1 MASPII
7 PQTITV
13 HLGPP
18 NQAAE
23 NVTVPFA
30 DYIKNVA
37 SSEIYPTWPESA
49 IRANV
54 LAQISFALNRVFTEY
69 YPSRGYDFDITNTT
83 RYDQAYTQ
91 GGEVFENIGQIVDE
105 IFNNYIVR
113 QGRVEPLFAQFCDGV
128 RTQCQGLSQWGSVY
142 LANQGL
148 TPFQILQYYYGQNI
162 GIVTNAPVG
171 TNVPSYPGIPLQRGS
186 FGEEVRQLQN
196 ELNRIGKNFPAIPA
210 IPAITGVF
218 DVPTEQAVIRFQD
231 VFNLYVDGIVGKAT
245 WYKVKEI
252 YNGVKRLSELSGEG
266 LTFSEAQQ
274 VYPNILRFGDTGIAV
289 RIVQYYLAF
298 LGYFYPDLPPIAID
312 GIFGQETYDAVLTFQ
327 NKYGLDVDGIV
338 GRNTWNELQR
348 VYRATVADL
357 PPDYQTY
364 IGEAYPGRFLVQGDT
379 GAAVSRL
386 QSNLRRIA
394 QNDPS
399 IPQVQVTGEF
409 DVATDAAVKA
419 LQRQLGFDPTGAV
432 GPILWSEI
440 STRGRGY

>member
-18 NQAAE
+18 DQAAE

-37 SSEIYPTWPESA
+37 SSEIYPTWPENA

-54 LAQISFALNRVFTEY
+54 LAQISYALNRVFTEY
-69 YPSRGYDFDITNTT
+69 YPSRGYDFDITSTT
-83 RYDQAYTQ
+83 RYDQAFTQ

-128 RTQCQGLSQWGSVY
+128 QTQCQGLSQWGTVS

-148 TPFQILQYYYGQNI
+148 TPFQILQYYYGPDI

-171 TNVPSYPGIPLQRGS
+171 NNVPSYPGIPLLRGS
-186 FGEEVRQLQN
+186 FGEEVRQLQI

-266 LTFSEAQQ
+266 LAFSEAQQ
-274 VYPNILRFGDTGIAV
+274 VYPNILRYGDTGIAV

-312 GIFGQETYDAVLTFQ
+312 GVFGQETYDAVLTFQ

-348 VYRATVADL
+348 VYRATVRDL
-357 PPDYQTY
+357 PEDYQTY
-364 IGEAYPGRFLVQGDT
+364 IGEAYPGRFLVRGDV

-386 QSNLRRIA
+386 QSNLQRIA
-394 QNDPS
+394 QNDPGV
-399 IPQVQVTGEF
+399 PAVQVTGEF
-409 DVATDAAVKA
+409 DVATEEAVKA
-419 LQRQLGFDPTGAV
+419 IQRQLGLDPNGAV

>member
-13 HLGPP
+13 HLGAPD
-18 NQAAE
+18 QLAE

-54 LAQISFALNRVFTEY
+54 LAQISFALNRVFTEH

-83 RYDQAYTQ
+83 RFDQAYTRD
-91 GGEVFENIGQIVDE
+91 GEVFENIGRIVDE
-105 IFNNYIVR
+105 IFNNYVVR

-128 RTQCQGLSQWGSVY
+128 QTQCQGLSQWGTVY

-148 TPFQILQYYYGQNI
+148 TPYQILQYYYGPNI
-162 GIVTNAPVG
+162 GIVENAPVG

-186 FGEEVRQLQN
+186 FGEEVRQLQI
-196 ELNRIGKNFPAIPA
+196 ELNRIGKNFPAIPR
-210 IPAITGVF
+210 IPAVTGVF
-218 DVPTEQAVIRFQD
+218 DVPTEQAVIKFQD

-245 WYKVKEI
+245 WYKIKEVF
-252 YNGVKRLSELSGEG
+252 NGVKRLSELSSEG

-274 VYPNILRFGDTGIAV
+274 VYPSVLRRGDTGIAV

-338 GRNTWNELQR
+338 GRNTWNEIQR
-348 VYRATVADL
+348 VYRAAVADL

-364 IGEAYPGRFLVQGDT
+364 IGEAYPGRFLVLGDVN
-379 GAAVSRL
+379 AAVSRL

-394 QNDPS
+394 AVDPAV
-399 IPQVQVTGEF
+399 PDVAVTGEF
-409 DVATDAAVKA
+409 DAATAAAVKVI
-419 LQRQLGFDPTGAV
+419 QRQLGLDPTGAV

>member
-1 MASPII
+1 VASPII

-113 QGRVEPLFAQFCDGV
+113 QGRVEPLFAPFCDGV

-186 FGEEVRQLQN
+186 FGEEVRQLQI

-298 LGYFYPDLPPIAID
+298 LGYFYPDLPPIAIE
-312 GIFGQETYDAVLTFQ
+312 GICG
-327 NKYGLDVDGIV
+327 
-338 GRNTWNELQR
+338 
-348 VYRATVADL
+348 
-357 PPDYQTY
+357 
-364 IGEAYPGRFLVQGDT
+364 
-379 GAAVSRL
+379 
-386 QSNLRRIA
+386 
-394 QNDPS
+394 
-399 IPQVQVTGEF
+399 
-409 DVATDAAVKA
+409 
-419 LQRQLGFDPTGAV
+419 
-432 GPILWSEI
+432 
-440 STRGRGY
+440 